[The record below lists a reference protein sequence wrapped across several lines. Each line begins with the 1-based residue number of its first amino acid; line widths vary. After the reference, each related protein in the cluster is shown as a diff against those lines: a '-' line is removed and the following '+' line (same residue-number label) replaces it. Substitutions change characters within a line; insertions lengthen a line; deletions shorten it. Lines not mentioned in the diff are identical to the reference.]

1 MLSQLLKKYDKYL
14 RHKKTLDGSTYIY
27 RQSPFSHA
35 TYNVLA
41 LENLYVGSAKWVLRK
56 IASMDSTRH
65 DFIVSSI
72 NNNQKIRKT
81 KTDKR
86 ITEEIADFV
95 NNGGMTFNK

>member
-14 RHKKTLDGSTYIY
+14 RCKKTLDGAMYIY
-27 RQSPFSHA
+27 RQSPFAHV

-41 LENLYVGSAKWVLRK
+41 LENLHLGSAKWVLRK

-65 DFIVSSI
+65 DFVVSSL
-72 NNNQKIRKT
+72 NNNQKIRNK
-81 KTDKR
+81 KTDSR
-86 ITEEIADFV
+86 ITQEIADFV